1 MKKSIVIFMSSA
13 LLLSSCTPT
22 TYMGTSIGAQM
33 GSIIGGG
40 LGAMGG
46 RYGDH
51 AMGSVVGAI
60 AGAAIGY
67 GISSAVEEEARQE
80 AEQRAE
86 RRNSGYDNR
95 RYDDKRYDDRRYDD
109 RRYDDYEDY
118 DRDRVFDSEV
128 VEGTPVAKRCISIS
142 NKSYYDTNGD
152 GMFGKNEIIS
162 IVFDVTNYSD
172 KNLRSVNL
180 NISPVTSQAGYFQIS
195 PSKTV
200 RLNAGQTLRYTAKV
214 KSTRT
219 LSGLQRAEFILH
231 ASAPGNG
238 DVTEVIKIKVKD

>member
-1 MKKSIVIFMSSA
+1 MKKSIVYFMSTA

-22 TYMGTSIGAQM
+22 TYMGTSIGAQL

-40 LGAMGG
+40 IGAMGG
-46 RYGDH
+46 YHGDA

-80 AEQRAE
+80 AEERVE
-86 RRNSGYDNR
+86 RRGGYDNR
-95 RYDDKRYDDRRYDD
+95 RYDDRRYDD
-109 RRYDDYEDY
+109 RRYDNRGYDDY
-118 DRDRVFDSEV
+118 DVYDRERIFDSEV

-152 GMFGKNEIIS
+152 GMFGKNEVIS

-200 RLNAGQTLRYTAKV
+200 KLNAGQTLRYTAKV
-214 KSTRT
+214 KANRNISD
-219 LSGLQRAEFILH
+219 LQRAEFILH

-238 DVTEVIKIKVKD
+238 DVTEIIKIKVKD

>member
-1 MKKSIVIFMSSA
+1 MKKTVVYVMSSV

-22 TYMGTSIGAQM
+22 TYMGTSLGAQM

-40 LGAMGG
+40 LGAIGG
-46 RYGDH
+46 GHRGDA
-51 AMGSVVGAI
+51 AMGSVLGTI

-67 GISSAVEEEARQE
+67 GISAAVEEEARQE

-86 RRNSGYDNR
+86 RRNRDYDNRRYDNR
-95 RYDDKRYDDRRYDD
+95 RYDDY
-109 RRYDDYEDY
+109 DY
-118 DRDRVFDSEV
+118 DYDEVYDRGRVFDSEV

-152 GMFGKNEIIS
+152 GMFGKNEVIS

-180 NISPVTSQAGYFQIS
+180 NVSPVTSQAGFFQIS
-195 PSKTV
+195 PSKNV

-214 KSTRT
+214 KAKGNISN
-219 LSGLQRAEFILH
+219 LQRAEFILH
-231 ASAPGNG
+231 ASASGNG
-238 DVTEVIKIKVKD
+238 DVTETIKIKVKN

>member
-1 MKKSIVIFMSSA
+1 MKKSIVIFVSTA
-13 LLLSSCTPT
+13 LVLSSCTPT
-22 TYMGTSIGAQM
+22 TYMGTSIGTQL

-40 LGAMGG
+40 LGAIGG
-46 RYGDH
+46 HRGD
-51 AMGSVVGAI
+51 AAVGSMMGAI

-95 RYDDKRYDDRRYDD
+95 RYDDRRYDD
-109 RRYDDYEDY
+109 RRYDNRDY
-118 DRDRVFDSEV
+118 DDVYDTDRDFESEV
-128 VEGTPVAKRCISIS
+128 VVGTPVAKRCISIS

-152 GMFGKNEIIS
+152 GMFGKNEVIS

-180 NISPVTSQAGYFQIS
+180 NVSPVTSQAGYFQIS

-200 RLNAGQTLRYTAKV
+200 ILNAGQTLRYTAKV
-214 KSTRT
+214 KATRN
-219 LSGLQRAEFILH
+219 LSDLQRAEFIIH
-231 ASAPGNG
+231 ASASGNG
-238 DVTEVIKIKVKD
+238 DVTEVIKIKVKN

>member
-1 MKKSIVIFMSSA
+1 MKKSIVYFMSTA

-22 TYMGTSIGAQM
+22 TYMGTSIGTHL

-40 LGAMGG
+40 IGAMGG
-46 RYGDH
+46 HRGDA

-67 GISSAVEEEARQE
+67 CMTSAVEEEARQE
-80 AEQRAE
+80 AESRAE
-86 RRNSGYDNR
+86 RRGGYDNR
-95 RYDDKRYDDRRYDD
+95 RYDDRRYDD
-109 RRYDDYEDY
+109 RRYDSRGYDDVYDT
-118 DRDRVFDSEV
+118 DRDFESEV
-128 VEGTPVAKRCISIS
+128 VVGTPVSKRCISIS

-152 GMFGKNEIIS
+152 GMFGKNEVIS

-180 NISPVTSQAGYFQIS
+180 NVSPVTSQAGYFQIS

-214 KSTRT
+214 KANRNISD
-219 LSGLQRAEFILH
+219 LQRAEFILH
-231 ASAPGNG
+231 ATASGNG
-238 DVTEVIKIKVKD
+238 DVTETIKIKVKE